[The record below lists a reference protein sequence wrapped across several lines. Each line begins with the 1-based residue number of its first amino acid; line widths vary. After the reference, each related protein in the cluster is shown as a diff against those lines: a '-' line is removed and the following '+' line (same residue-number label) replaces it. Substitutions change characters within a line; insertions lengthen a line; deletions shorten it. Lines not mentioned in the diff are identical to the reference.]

1 MLVLARAP
9 QEAVMVGDEIVVE
22 VLDLNPF
29 EVKLRAHNSTSELF
43 SGVLA
48 ENEHIDLGPEMQIYV
63 VDIRAQINKVRL
75 GIVAPKEISVHRK
88 EVYDA
93 IRNPPRW
100 R

>member
-29 EVKLRAHNSTSELF
+29 EVKIRAHNSTDELF

-48 ENEHIDLGPEMQIYV
+48 ENEHIDIGPQMQIYV

-75 GIVAPKEISVHRK
+75 GIVAPKEVSVHRK

>member
-9 QEAVMVGDEIVVE
+9 QEALMIGDQIVVE

-29 EVKLRAHNSTSELF
+29 EVKLRACDSTNELF
-43 SGVLA
+43 CGVVS
-48 ENEHIDLGPEMQIYV
+48 EHEHVDITPDIHIHI
-63 VDIRAQINKVRL
+63 VDIRAQLNKVRL
-75 GIVAPKEISVHRK
+75 GIEAPQEISVHRK

-93 IRNPPRW
+93 IRNPRRW